1 MESLR
6 TYTRQL
12 SQGTAHSGSGA
23 VEVLTGAGKALVN
36 AGTNACEDG

>member
-23 VEVLTGAGKALVN
+23 VEVLTGTGKALVN